1 MTKLEIIE
9 KLQEMNVEFDESA
22 SKKELEDILQKA
34 EQGVPQEEARLDSE
48 PEKETVVE
56 GVEESEEK
64 DNNEFGAGKVFEP
77 AKL

>member
-1 MTKLEIIE
+1 MTKPEIIE

-22 SKKELEDILQKA
+22 SKKELEELLSKA
-34 EQGVPQEEARLDSE
+34 EQGVPQEE
-48 PEKETVVE
+48 EKLESQPIEETI
-56 GVEESEEK
+56 EESEEK